1 MAGII
6 LEINV
11 DDRGTVKVKQFADEA
26 KKAMKEMTDG
36 PKQAQG
42 PLNSLRDSWVAIT
55 AKVAIAT
62 AAFYTAK
69 RMIWDTAV
77 QIASAT
83 NDIERQAAVLGITT
97 DEFQKWTY
105 AAKMSDVNA
114 QELAIGIKLLS
125 RNMEDASTGAGDA
138 AKYFSAMGVSVKTTE
153 GHLRPLNQVMLDIM
167 DKFAQWEDGPK
178 KMAIAMQLFGR
189 SGETLI
195 PLLNKGRTGFNE
207 LAAEAQKLGLILS
220 PELIHKGSEAE
231 DIFKKINAQINAF
244 KLSFAPA
251 ALEVA
256 KFGNDL
262 INVFN
267 TIMYPAKKFLEISEK
282 IKNAWMN
289 LGKKIGIVKSEELM
303 AWEPGPTPIPKAQ
316 PPAISGAYTGPEA
329 KDVLSAW
336 ESIVQQAEEWGQVTV
351 ARQELVESGWLKE
364 KDIVEEVREEL
375 EKLEREAN
383 EWGEITVGRQELAE
397 AKWAAD
403 AKKLSELD
411 SIWKSLSE
419 NISSVWSE
427 NVTGMIKGTTKFKD
441 AFSNMIKGIADAF
454 ISSVAKMISQWVL
467 FGSVTGNTGGT
478 SFFGKSK
485 SGWGGILG
493 GILGLFGLQE
503 GGIVTRPTPAI
514 IGEAGPEA
522 VIPLKGGKIPIE
534 GGRGNIYNFYQTTVN
549 AMDVKSFEE
558 QVNRNPGCI
567 INIIKK
573 NVRAR
578 GEMRDIIR
586 GA

>member
-11 DDRGTVKVKQFADEA
+11 DDRGTVKVKQFADES
-26 KKAMKEMTDG
+26 KKAFKEMTEG

-42 PLNSLRDSWVAIT
+42 PLNSLRDSWVSIT
-55 AKVAIAT
+55 AKAAIAS
-62 AAFYTAK
+62 AAFYTVRQA
-69 RMIWDTAV
+69 IWGAAV

-153 GHLRPLNQVMLDIM
+153 GHLRPLNDVMGDIM
-167 DKFAQWEDGPK
+167 DKFSSWEEGPRK
-178 KMAIAMQLFGR
+178 IAIAMQLFGR

-282 IKNAWMN
+282 IKNAWMD

-336 ESIVQQAEEWGQVTV
+336 ESIIEKEKEWGEVTV

-364 KDIVEEVREEL
+364 KGLVEEVREEL

-383 EWGEITVGRQELAE
+383 EWGEITVGRQELVE

-403 AKKLSELD
+403 AKKLGEMD
-411 SIWKSLSE
+411 AIWKSFAE

-427 NVTGMIKGTTKFKD
+427 NVTGMIKGTTKFSD
-441 AFSNMIKGIADAF
+441 AFKNLMKGIADAF
-454 ISSVAKMISQWVL
+454 ISSVAKMISQWLL
-467 FGSVTGNTGGT
+467 FGSITGKEGGEGFFTGG
-478 SFFGKSK
+478 FW
-485 SGWGGILG
+485 SGITGLIGGLFHQQGGI
-493 GILGLFGLQE
+493 FN
-503 GGIVTRPTPAI
+503 RPTLGI

-534 GGRGNIYNFYQTTVN
+534 GGGGYNVTIVNIN
-549 AMDVKSFEE
+549 ATDVKSFED
-558 QVNRNPGCI
+558 QINKNPGA
-567 INIIKK
+567 IIKIIQK
-573 NVRAR
+573 SVRAR